1 MLFFL
6 ILLFLLFFDFCLIN
20 FLGEFGLDFLLFLGE
35 FILFMF
41 DEMFLFELL
50 WIDLLIFFFM
60 FEEIEN
66 K

>member
-1 MLFFL
+1 M
-6 ILLFLLFFDFCLIN
+6 N

-50 WIDLLIFFFM
+50 WIDLLIFFFI
-60 FEEIEN
+60 FEEIE
-66 K
+66 KKRK